1 MLLKTV
7 NLVKDES
14 AAEANLMLAKIF
26 FERGQTTQALE
37 TLYSLNENFQSY
49 PYWVGKSYITIGEIF
64 ISENDN
70 FQAEATLLSIVEN
83 TSIEEIK
90 NEAQELLNKINS
102 NETSL

>member
-1 MLLKTV
+1 MI
-7 NLVKDES
+7 
-14 AAEANLMLAKIF
+14 LAKIF

-64 ISENDN
+64 IYENDN

-90 NEAQELLNKINS
+90 NEKIIEVKKYDMVRRSISENNKVPMQIHAY
-102 NETSL
+102 EYE

>member
-14 AAEANLMLAKIF
+14 AAEANLILAKIF

-49 PYWVGKSYITIGEIF
+49 PYWVGKSYITIGRY
-64 ISENDN
+64 
-70 FQAEATLLSIVEN
+70 LYM
-83 TSIEEIK
+83 K
-90 NEAQELLNKINS
+90 
-102 NETSL
+102 